1 MALLSG
7 FPGNPSSLPV
17 GQYFGL
23 SAFTAY
29 PYSRGHLHITGLELD
44 DKLDFKIGFFSDAR
58 DIDIKKNI
66 WTYKKQRE
74 IVRRMEIYR
83 GEVPAG
89 HPPFL
94 AGSNAACIEIGSPLR
109 GVQDIKYPAQD
120 DTILEMWLRENVNA
134 TWHSVGTCTM
144 APPEKMGVVDAK
156 LSVRGVEA

>member
-1 MALLSG
+1 M
-7 FPGNPSSLPV
+7 
-17 GQYFGL
+17 
-23 SAFTAY
+23 
-29 PYSRGHLHITGLELD
+29 HITGLELD